1 MIAQLMALGVR
12 NTQSTGSLKEKNKRK
27 KRNLILNKIREP
39 LFTVNSLRDLE
50 SEDFSR
56 FFLRPLVLCVNI
68 SARILDSE

>member
-12 NTQSTGSLKEKNKRK
+12 NTQSTGSLKEK